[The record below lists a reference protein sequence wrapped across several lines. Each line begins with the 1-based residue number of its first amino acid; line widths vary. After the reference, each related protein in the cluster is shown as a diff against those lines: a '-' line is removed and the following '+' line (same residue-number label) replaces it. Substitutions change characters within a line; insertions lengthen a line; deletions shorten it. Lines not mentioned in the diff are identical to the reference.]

1 MALKAN
7 EDILKR
13 RLKFYLPAL
22 FVLAGIISVATFSI
36 LLKTVYELSSTII
49 SYLYVFIFV
58 LIAVFC
64 ISIYFDCLKLERGKS
79 IAIGRLY
86 VLKAG
91 LAVVLVAVF
100 SYSIHIYAGKIS
112 IFEMLNIRLVMVIFL
127 ISIAMSISSVSFNM
141 LVKPLYKKTGKREY
155 HLPIAYSFIPISMA
169 TVIFIVT
176 LVNGM
181 HYRSEVIYDREYDI
195 IQKKGYANDFFNNV
209 STSVQNYV
217 NISESLLTY
226 MRVLSRTRYGLDN
239 YVNVLSTFLS
249 TRYANDYNI
258 SSFSIFFADTEDINI
273 AINDP
278 EVNNLFINWRYDVNN
293 LSVVSTNYRPNV
305 AENILSKLYNGT
317 NFLIDMESDSDVFYI
332 YTPIVLNN
340 NANVGFITLEVKST
354 VYRDLLLDS
363 ELKNNLDVY
372 ITDDL
377 YIIKDSNNPA
387 SISTMQNDLDN
398 PVIGGEIKDTI
409 NNNTNNNFTKARVL
423 NIKDSNIYSI
433 KYSLFNNL
441 HVINIWRHKNA
452 YQNQLFRNTILKS
465 SITIYFGLFA
475 FLMVILILILSL
487 RKTLVFAKNVSE
499 SLSEGEGDL
508 TIRLPVI
515 SNNESGELVHSF
527 NKFLEKV
534 RNIIVSILL

>member
-155 HLPIAYSFIPISMA
+155 HLPIAYNFIPISVA
-169 TVIFIVT
+169 TVIFIIT

-181 HYRSEVIYDREYDI
+181 HYRSEVAYDREYDI
-195 IQKKGYANDFFNNV
+195 IQKKAYANDFFNNV

-340 NANVGFITLEVKST
+340 NANVGFI
-354 VYRDLLLDS
+354 
-363 ELKNNLDVY
+363 
-372 ITDDL
+372 
-377 YIIKDSNNPA
+377 
-387 SISTMQNDLDN
+387 
-398 PVIGGEIKDTI
+398 
-409 NNNTNNNFTKARVL
+409 
-423 NIKDSNIYSI
+423 
-433 KYSLFNNL
+433 
-441 HVINIWRHKNA
+441 
-452 YQNQLFRNTILKS
+452 
-465 SITIYFGLFA
+465 
-475 FLMVILILILSL
+475 
-487 RKTLVFAKNVSE
+487 
-499 SLSEGEGDL
+499 
-508 TIRLPVI
+508 IRQ
-515 SNNESGELVHSF
+515 
-527 NKFLEKV
+527 
-534 RNIIVSILL
+534 